1 MRAAETPGRPGPA
14 LPDAPAPAIG
24 SGRAR
29 RSRACGG
36 DRHAAWRLVGL
47 AILGQ
52 MLRSRRFYER
62 VAFTAVVLAA
72 LRGLGQE
79 NRAATLARLAAWNKR
94 QAQLLER
101 KAGREVRRLER
112 RAKGT
117 LTRSR

>member
-1 MRAAETPGRPGPA
+1 MRAAGSPARASPA
-14 LPDAPAPAIG
+14 LPDAPTPAIG

-29 RSRACGG
+29 RSRARGG

-47 AILGQ
+47 AMLGH

-62 VAFTAVVLAA
+62 MAFTAVVLAA

-94 QAQLLER
+94 QVQFLER
-101 KAGREVRRLER
+101 KAGREAGRLER

-117 LTRSR
+117 LTRPS